1 MNSVSP
7 EIVLEQLKIEAST
20 RVKNSLD
27 AIYLICNEQIKRGL
41 HEFGYATIARLGKG
55 RGVPTAQSI
64 RNKTGEPYR
73 TLIKSF
79 VDLHG
84 KQEITKKRPTIG
96 KGSAWIDEIKDPV
109 LKLQVSILHAEKVQA
124 EQLVKNIVPI
134 DQRIEIYDGLSALGS
149 QRKFTDLERE
159 ALEYILSNEFMR
171 REQLEPS
178 KNGSIVRCDNKELFF
193 PVATLDALNK
203 ALGNL

>member
-1 MNSVSP
+1 
-7 EIVLEQLKIEAST
+7 
-20 RVKNSLD
+20 
-27 AIYLICNEQIKRGL
+27 
-41 HEFGYATIARLGKG
+41 
-55 RGVPTAQSI
+55 
-64 RNKTGEPYR
+64 
-73 TLIKSF
+73 
-79 VDLHG
+79 
-84 KQEITKKRPTIG
+84 
-96 KGSAWIDEIKDPV
+96 
-109 LKLQVSILHAEKVQA
+109 LQVSILHAEKVQA

-171 REQLEPS
+171 REQLEPR

-203 ALGNL
+203 ALENL